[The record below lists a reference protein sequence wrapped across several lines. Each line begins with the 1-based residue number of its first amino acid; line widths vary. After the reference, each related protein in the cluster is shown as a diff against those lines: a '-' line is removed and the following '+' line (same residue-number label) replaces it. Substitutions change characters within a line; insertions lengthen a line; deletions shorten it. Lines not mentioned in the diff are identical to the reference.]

1 MNQTVLAYLLYTAIA
16 VPLTVFV
23 ARTLH
28 RHGALFLRQVFP
40 GNVGLADAVNHLLV
54 VGFYL
59 LNLGYV
65 ALFLR
70 TDATVEGAAD
80 MIELVSRKVG
90 VVSIVLGTVHLANV
104 YVFNRF
110 RRNAEQQQAT
120 GMPVEPDG
128 WTNVTPPSGVAP

>member
-1 MNQTVLAYLLYTAIA
+1 MNQTVIAYLLYASIA

-28 RHGALFLRQVFP
+28 RHGALFLREVFG
-40 GNVGLADAVNHLLV
+40 GNQQLADGVNHLLV

-70 TDATVEGAAD
+70 TDKAVVGATEVV
-80 MIELVSRKVG
+80 ELVSRKVG
-90 VVSIVLGTVHLANV
+90 VVSIVLGVVHLANV
-104 YVFNRF
+104 FVFNRL
-110 RRNAEQQQAT
+110 RRNATLQQSTELPLVPEAWT
-120 GMPVEPDG
+120 PVADPR
-128 WTNVTPPSGVAP
+128 